1 MNNNPITRPTLI
13 EALSAWQECLAQHQL
28 PTQTLWIFAEN
39 ICIEPSRATPGSFR
53 LGFQT
58 KFTPPSDDALEIA
71 YDLFGETQERMVF
84 YRLGSSPRGSICI
97 LLCDRWFEE
106 KSAHE
111 GFERHDNWGI
121 SFYPG
126 HNGEIDEVTE
136 LSRWLR
142 RVKNDRAFHDFDF
155 AMSLATIDEVKI
167 HGRPLLPY
175 ERFAE
180 TMLNRLR
187 RVLGNP
193 S

>member
-1 MNNNPITRPTLI
+1 MNNKSINRPSLI
-13 EALSAWQECLAQHQL
+13 EALAVWQECLARHGL
-28 PTQTLWIFAEN
+28 PTQTLWIFTEN
-39 ICIEPSRATPGSFR
+39 ICIEPSRVTPGSFR

-71 YDLFGETQERMVF
+71 YDLFGETDARMVF
-84 YRLGSSPRGSICI
+84 YRLGSCARGSVCI
-97 LLCDRWFEE
+97 LLCDNWFEE
-106 KSAHE
+106 KNAHE
-111 GFERHDNWGI
+111 GFERHDPWGI

-126 HNGEIDEVTE
+126 HPGEVDEVTE
-136 LSRWLR
+136 LPRWLK

-180 TMLNRLR
+180 SMLNRLR

-193 S
+193 G